1 MLVVA
6 LTGGIGS
13 GKSTVGQIFAQL
25 GAIVIDSDQ
34 LARDVME
41 RGSIGFNEVVA
52 KFGDEILKNGEID
65 RQILASLVF
74 RDPAKRSELEQIT
87 HPLIRKAF
95 TKVVSSA
102 LPDSIVI
109 NQIPLLVESNHD
121 YKFDHI
127 ITVSASESI
136 RSERL
141 IKRGLT
147 NEQIKQRMQAQATDQ
162 MREDIADSVIVNE
175 KSEQEVTDQ
184 VEKIWEQLLSKNV
197 DKLCGQ

>member
-25 GAIVIDSDQ
+25 GAIVVDSDQ
-34 LARDVME
+34 LARDVLE

-65 RQILASLVF
+65 RQLLGSIVF
-74 RDPAKRSELEQIT
+74 KDPTKRSELEQIT

-95 TKVVSSA
+95 AEVIARSTSN
-102 LPDSIVI
+102 SIVI

-121 YKFDHI
+121 YKFDHV
-127 ITVSASESI
+127 ITVSASEDI
-136 RSERL
+136 RAQRL
-141 IKRGLT
+141 LKRGLT
-147 NEQIKQRMQAQATDQ
+147 GVQIRERMQAQATDQ
-162 MREDIADSVIVNE
+162 MREGIADSVIVNE

-184 VEKIWEQLLSKNV
+184 VEKIWELLLLKNV
-197 DKLCGQ
+197 SK

>member
-34 LARDVME
+34 LARDVIE

-65 RQILASLVF
+65 RQILASLIF
-74 RDPAKRSELEQIT
+74 KDPAKRSELEQIT
-87 HPLIRKAF
+87 HPLIRRAF
-95 TKVVSSA
+95 AKMVSSA
-102 LPDSIVI
+102 SPDSIVI

-136 RSERL
+136 RTDRL

-162 MREDIADSVIVNE
+162 MREGIADSVIVNE
-175 KSEQEVTDQ
+175 KSEQEITDQ
-184 VEKIWEQLLSKNV
+184 VEKIWEQLSSKNV
-197 DKLCGQ
+197 GK

>member
-34 LARDVME
+34 LARDVIE

-65 RQILASLVF
+65 RQLLASLVF
-74 RDPAKRSELEQIT
+74 KDPTKRSELEQIT

-95 TKVVSSA
+95 AKVVSSA

-127 ITVSASESI
+127 ITVSAPESI
-136 RSERL
+136 RSGRL

-162 MREDIADSVIVNE
+162 EREGIADSVIVNE
-175 KSEQEVTDQ
+175 KSEQEITDQ
-184 VEKIWEQLLSKNV
+184 VEKIWELLLLKNV
-197 DKLCGQ
+197 SK

>member
-25 GAIVIDSDQ
+25 GAIVVDSDQ
-34 LARDVME
+34 LARDVLE

-65 RQILASLVF
+65 RQLLGSIVF
-74 RDPAKRSELEQIT
+74 KDPTKRSELEQIT

-95 TKVVSSA
+95 AEVIARSTSN
-102 LPDSIVI
+102 SIVI

-121 YKFDHI
+121 YKFDHV
-127 ITVSASESI
+127 ITVSASEDI
-136 RSERL
+136 RAQRL
-141 IKRGLT
+141 LKRGLT
-147 NEQIKQRMQAQATDQ
+147 GVQIRERMQAQATDQ
-162 MREDIADSVIVNE
+162 MREGIADSVIVNE
-175 KSEQEVTDQ
+175 KSEQEITNQ
-184 VEKIWEQLLSKNV
+184 VEKIWELLLLKNV
-197 DKLCGQ
+197 SK

>member
-25 GAIVIDSDQ
+25 GAIVVDSDQ
-34 LARDVME
+34 LARDVLE

-65 RQILASLVF
+65 RQLLGSIVF
-74 RDPAKRSELEQIT
+74 KDPTKRSELEQIT

-95 TKVVSSA
+95 AGVIARSTSN
-102 LPDSIVI
+102 SIVI

-121 YKFDHI
+121 YKFDHV
-127 ITVSASESI
+127 ITVSASEDI
-136 RSERL
+136 RAQRL
-141 IKRGLT
+141 LKRGLT
-147 NEQIKQRMQAQATDQ
+147 GVQIRERMQAQATDQ
-162 MREDIADSVIVNE
+162 MREGIADSVIVNE

-184 VEKIWEQLLSKNV
+184 VEKIWELLLLKNV
-197 DKLCGQ
+197 SK

>member
-34 LARDVME
+34 LSRDVIE

-74 RDPAKRSELEQIT
+74 KDPIKRSELEQIT

-95 TKVVSSA
+95 AKVVSSA
-102 LPDSIVI
+102 SPDSIII

-127 ITVSASESI
+127 ITISAPESI
-136 RSERL
+136 RTERL

-147 NEQIKQRMQAQATDQ
+147 NEQIKQRLQAQATDQ
-162 MREDIADSVIVNE
+162 MRENIADSAIFNE
-175 KSEQEVTDQ
+175 KSEQELTDQ
-184 VEKIWEQLLSKNV
+184 VEKIWEQLLLKNV
-197 DKLCGQ
+197 SK

>member
-25 GAIVIDSDQ
+25 GATVIDSDQ
-34 LARDVME
+34 LARDVIE

-52 KFGDEILKNGEID
+52 KFGDDILKNGEID
-65 RQILASLVF
+65 RQILASLIF
-74 RDPAKRSELEQIT
+74 RDPAKRAELEQIT

-102 LPDSIVI
+102 SPDSIVI

-136 RSERL
+136 RTDRL

-162 MREDIADSVIVNE
+162 MREGIADSVIVNE
-175 KSEQEVTDQ
+175 KSEQEITDQ
-184 VEKIWEQLLSKNV
+184 VEKIWEQLSSKNV
-197 DKLCGQ
+197 GK

>member
-25 GAIVIDSDQ
+25 GATVIDSDQ
-34 LARDVME
+34 LARDVIE

-65 RQILASLVF
+65 RQILASLIF
-74 RDPAKRSELEQIT
+74 KDPAKRSELEQIT

-95 TKVVSSA
+95 AKVVSSA
-102 LPDSIVI
+102 LPNSIVI

-175 KSEQEVTDQ
+175 KSEQEITDQ

-197 DKLCGQ
+197 GK

>member
-34 LARDVME
+34 LARDVIE
-41 RGSIGFNEVVA
+41 RGSIGFNEVVT

-65 RQILASLVF
+65 RQILASLIF
-74 RDPAKRSELEQIT
+74 KDPAKRSELEQIT
-87 HPLIRKAF
+87 HPLIRRAF
-95 TKVVSSA
+95 AKMVSTAS
-102 LPDSIVI
+102 PDSIVI

-147 NEQIKQRMQAQATDQ
+147 NDQIKQRMGAQATDQ
-162 MREDIADSVIVNE
+162 MREDIADSVIINE
-175 KSEQEVTDQ
+175 KNEQELTDQ

-197 DKLCGQ
+197 GK

>member
-34 LARDVME
+34 LARDVIE

-52 KFGDEILKNGEID
+52 KFGDEILKNGEIN
-65 RQILASLVF
+65 RQILASLIF
-74 RDPAKRSELEQIT
+74 KDPAKRSELEQIT
-87 HPLIRKAF
+87 HPLIRRAF
-95 TKVVSSA
+95 AKMVSSA
-102 LPDSIVI
+102 SPDSIVI

-141 IKRGLT
+141 TKRGLT
-147 NEQIKQRMQAQATDQ
+147 NDQIKQRMGAQATDQ
-162 MREDIADSVIVNE
+162 MREDIADSVIINE
-175 KSEQEVTDQ
+175 KNEQELTDQ

-197 DKLCGQ
+197 GK

>member
-34 LARDVME
+34 LARDVIE

-52 KFGDEILKNGEID
+52 KFGDGVLKNGEID
-65 RQILASLVF
+65 RQILASLIF
-74 RDPAKRSELEQIT
+74 KDPAKRSELEQIT
-87 HPLIRKAF
+87 HPLIRRAF
-95 TKVVSSA
+95 AKMVSSA
-102 LPDSIVI
+102 SPDSIVI

-147 NEQIKQRMQAQATDQ
+147 NDQIKQRMGAQATDQ
-162 MREDIADSVIVNE
+162 MREDIADSVIINE
-175 KSEQEVTDQ
+175 KNEQELTDQ

-197 DKLCGQ
+197 GK

>member
-25 GAIVIDSDQ
+25 GATVIDSDQ
-34 LARDVME
+34 LARDVIE

-52 KFGDEILKNGEID
+52 KFGDEILKNGDID
-65 RQILASLVF
+65 RQILASLIF
-74 RDPAKRSELEQIT
+74 KDPAKRSELEQIT

-95 TKVVSSA
+95 AKVVSSA

-121 YKFDHI
+121 YRFDHI

-136 RSERL
+136 RIERL

-162 MREDIADSVIVNE
+162 MREDIADSVVVNE
-175 KSEQEVTDQ
+175 KSEQEITDQ

-197 DKLCGQ
+197 GK

>member
-25 GAIVIDSDQ
+25 GATVIDSDQ
-34 LARDVME
+34 LARDVIE

-65 RQILASLVF
+65 RQILASLIF
-74 RDPAKRSELEQIT
+74 KDPAKRSELEQIT

-95 TKVVSSA
+95 AKVVSSA

-162 MREDIADSVIVNE
+162 MRKDIADSVIVNE
-175 KSEQEVTDQ
+175 KSEQEITDQ

-197 DKLCGQ
+197 GK

>member
-1 MLVVA
+1 
-6 LTGGIGS
+6 
-13 GKSTVGQIFAQL
+13 
-25 GAIVIDSDQ
+25 
-34 LARDVME
+34 
-41 RGSIGFNEVVA
+41 
-52 KFGDEILKNGEID
+52 
-65 RQILASLVF
+65 
-74 RDPAKRSELEQIT
+74 
-87 HPLIRKAF
+87 
-95 TKVVSSA
+95 VVSSA

-162 MREDIADSVIVNE
+162 MREDIADSVIINE

-197 DKLCGQ
+197 GK

>member
-25 GAIVIDSDQ
+25 GATVIDSDQ
-34 LARDVME
+34 LARDVIE

-65 RQILASLVF
+65 RQILASLIF
-74 RDPAKRSELEQIT
+74 KDPAKRSELEQIT

-95 TKVVSSA
+95 AKVVSSA

-147 NEQIKQRMQAQATDQ
+147 NDQIKQRMGAQATDQ
-162 MREDIADSVIVNE
+162 MREDIADSVIINE
-175 KSEQEVTDQ
+175 KNEQELTDQ

-197 DKLCGQ
+197 GK

>member
-1 MLVVA
+1 MLIVA

-25 GAIVIDSDQ
+25 GATVIDSDQ
-34 LARDVME
+34 LARDVLE
-41 RGSIGFNEVVA
+41 RGSVGFNEVVA
-52 KFGDEILKNGEID
+52 KFGDGILKSGEID

-74 RDPAKRSELEQIT
+74 KDAIKRNELEQIT

-95 TKVVSSA
+95 AKVISSA
-102 LPDSIVI
+102 SPDSIVI
-109 NQIPLLVESNHD
+109 NQIPLLVESKHD

-147 NEQIKQRMQAQATDQ
+147 NEQIKQRMAAQATDQ
-162 MREDIADSVIVNE
+162 MREDIADSVIMNE
-175 KSEQEVTDQ
+175 KTEQKLTDQ
-184 VEKIWEQLLSKNV
+184 VEKIWELLLSKNV
-197 DKLCGQ
+197 GK

>member
-34 LARDVME
+34 LARDVIE

-65 RQILASLVF
+65 RQILASLIF
-74 RDPAKRSELEQIT
+74 KDPAKRSELEQIT
-87 HPLIRKAF
+87 HPLIRRAF
-95 TKVVSSA
+95 AKMVSSA
-102 LPDSIVI
+102 SPDSIVI

-162 MREDIADSVIVNE
+162 MREGIADSVIVNE
-175 KSEQEVTDQ
+175 KSEQEITDQ

-197 DKLCGQ
+197 GK

>member
-34 LARDVME
+34 LARDVIE

-52 KFGDEILKNGEID
+52 KFGDEILKNGDID
-65 RQILASLVF
+65 RQILASLIF
-74 RDPAKRSELEQIT
+74 KDPAKRSELEQIT

-95 TKVVSSA
+95 AKVVSSA

-121 YKFDHI
+121 YRFDHI

-136 RSERL
+136 RIERL

-162 MREDIADSVIVNE
+162 MREDIADSVVVNE
-175 KSEQEVTDQ
+175 KSEQEITDQ

-197 DKLCGQ
+197 GK

>member
-34 LARDVME
+34 LARDVIE

-65 RQILASLVF
+65 RQILASLIF
-74 RDPAKRSELEQIT
+74 KDPAKRSELEQIT

-95 TKVVSSA
+95 AKMVSSA
-102 LPDSIVI
+102 SPDSIVI

-147 NEQIKQRMQAQATDQ
+147 NDQIKQRMGAQATDQ
-162 MREDIADSVIVNE
+162 MREDIADSVIINE
-175 KSEQEVTDQ
+175 KNEQELTDQ

-197 DKLCGQ
+197 GK

>member
-25 GAIVIDSDQ
+25 GAIVVDSDQ
-34 LARDVME
+34 LARDVLE

-65 RQILASLVF
+65 RQLLGSIVF
-74 RDPAKRSELEQIT
+74 KDPTKRSELEQIT

-95 TKVVSSA
+95 AEVIVSSTSN
-102 LPDSIVI
+102 SIVI

-121 YKFDHI
+121 YKFDHV
-127 ITVSASESI
+127 ITVSASEDI
-136 RSERL
+136 RAQRL
-141 IKRGLT
+141 LKRGLT
-147 NEQIKQRMQAQATDQ
+147 GVQIRERMQAQATDQ
-162 MREDIADSVIVNE
+162 MRESIADSVIVNE
-175 KSEQEVTDQ
+175 KSEQEITGQ
-184 VEKIWEQLLSKNV
+184 VEKIWKLLLLKNV
-197 DKLCGQ
+197 SK

>member
-34 LARDVME
+34 LARDVIE

-65 RQILASLVF
+65 RQILASLIF
-74 RDPAKRSELEQIT
+74 KDPAKRSELEQIT
-87 HPLIRKAF
+87 HPLIRRAF
-95 TKVVSSA
+95 AKMVSSA
-102 LPDSIVI
+102 SSDSIVI

-147 NEQIKQRMQAQATDQ
+147 NDQIKQRLGAQATDQ
-162 MREDIADSVIVNE
+162 MRENIADSVIINE
-175 KSEQEVTDQ
+175 KNEQELTDQ

-197 DKLCGQ
+197 GK

>member
-34 LARDVME
+34 LARDVIE

-65 RQILASLVF
+65 RQILASLIF
-74 RDPAKRSELEQIT
+74 KYPAKRSELEQIT
-87 HPLIRKAF
+87 HPLIRRAF
-95 TKVVSSA
+95 AKMVSSA
-102 LPDSIVI
+102 SPDSIVI
-109 NQIPLLVESNHD
+109 NQIPVLVESNHD

-147 NEQIKQRMQAQATDQ
+147 NDQIKQRMGAQATDQ
-162 MREDIADSVIVNE
+162 MREAIADSVIVNE
-175 KSEQEVTDQ
+175 KNEQELTDQ

-197 DKLCGQ
+197 GK

>member
-34 LARDVME
+34 LARDVIE

-65 RQILASLVF
+65 RQILASLIF
-74 RDPAKRSELEQIT
+74 KDPAKRSELEQIT
-87 HPLIRKAF
+87 HPLIRRAF
-95 TKVVSSA
+95 AKMVSSA
-102 LPDSIVI
+102 SPDSIVI

-162 MREDIADSVIVNE
+162 MREDIADSVVVNE
-175 KSEQEVTDQ
+175 KSEQEITDQ

-197 DKLCGQ
+197 GK

>member
-25 GAIVIDSDQ
+25 GAIVVDSDQ
-34 LARDVME
+34 LARDVLE

-65 RQILASLVF
+65 RQLLGSIVF
-74 RDPAKRSELEQIT
+74 KDPTKRSELEQIT

-95 TKVVSSA
+95 AEVIARSTSN
-102 LPDSIVI
+102 SIVI

-121 YKFDHI
+121 YKFDHV
-127 ITVSASESI
+127 ITVSASEDI
-136 RSERL
+136 RAQRL
-141 IKRGLT
+141 LKRGLT
-147 NEQIKQRMQAQATDQ
+147 GVQIRERMQAQATDQ
-162 MREDIADSVIVNE
+162 MRESIADSVIVNE
-175 KSEQEVTDQ
+175 KSEQEITGQ
-184 VEKIWEQLLSKNV
+184 VEKIWKLLLLKNV
-197 DKLCGQ
+197 SK